1 MLIDWSDATS
11 AATAPQKLLH
21 FIQQRVNPIGFAV
34 NDKGRHENEI
44 FEDGYEKSI
53 DYIIDNEDYED
64 FEY

>member
-1 MLIDWSDATS
+1 M
-11 AATAPQKLLH
+11 LH

-34 NDKGRHENEI
+34 DDKGRHENEI